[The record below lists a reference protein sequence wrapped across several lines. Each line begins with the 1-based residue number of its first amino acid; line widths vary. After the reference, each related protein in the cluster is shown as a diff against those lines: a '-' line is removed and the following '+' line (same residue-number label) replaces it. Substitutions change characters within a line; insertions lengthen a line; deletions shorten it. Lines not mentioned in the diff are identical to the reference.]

1 MGIARGEYRTASAC
15 PCCGPGSTR
24 HDEQVG
30 EATQYP
36 PMFAVP
42 TLSADAFVGC
52 FPTAMHMIQ
61 YLSTVQ
67 YWCWYVYS
75 VITAWYSIVY
85 TMASRD
91 IFNSA
96 ATRRGAGR
104 CGLGLAD

>member
-1 MGIARGEYRTASAC
+1 
-15 PCCGPGSTR
+15 
-24 HDEQVG
+24 
-30 EATQYP
+30 
-36 PMFAVP
+36 
-42 TLSADAFVGC
+42 
-52 FPTAMHMIQ
+52 MHMIQ